1 MSALENI
8 RHEWRPLPA
17 VALALGIAE
26 IGWNVMGIVDTIM
39 VGRPAESAAAPAAVG
54 RGSSVFVT
62 GAVVGGCLLLGL
74 DTVVSQAHGA
84 GRMADCHRALW
95 SALYLCAAVTPALM
109 MVNAAMAAGLPRF
122 GVNPKVLPQA
132 TAYIRILNW
141 GTLPLMLSFGLR
153 RYLQGIGVVKPVM
166 FGRVFGALICPR

>member
-8 RHEWRPLPA
+8 RHEWRPLL
-17 VALALGIAE
+17 ALAWPLVIAAIGAVSLGSIL
-26 IGWNVMGIVDTIM
+26 
-39 VGRPAESAAAPAAVG
+39 
-54 RGSSVFVT
+54 FVT
-62 GAVVGGCLLLGL
+62 CALFGGCLLLGL

-141 GTLPLMLSFGLR
+141 GTLPLMLYFGLR

-166 FGRVFGALICPR
+166 FALVSANLVNLFGNWVLIYG